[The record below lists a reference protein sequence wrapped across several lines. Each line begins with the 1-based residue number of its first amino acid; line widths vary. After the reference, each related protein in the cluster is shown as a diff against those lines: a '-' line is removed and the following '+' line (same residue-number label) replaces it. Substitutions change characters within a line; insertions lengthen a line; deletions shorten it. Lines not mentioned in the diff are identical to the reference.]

1 MEPAGLFIIFVR
13 MKKSIYLLAI
23 GLLPLM
29 ADAKKMPKPKAVQSR
44 FRTELTGLVDISRKP
59 GGLESLKQVEL
70 TTGRW
75 SCNKELEGFVPVVE
89 VNAWHP
95 ADRLQLLATSVKP
108 VGQHHAEMLLQ
119 QGIPGYTMRDSDKDK
134 TVAIDRTTYS
144 RKVVFTKVDNYVES
158 TVTIAFKAH
167 NYNTV
172 EILVEAWKS

>member
-1 MEPAGLFIIFVR
+1 M
-13 MKKSIYLLAI
+13 MKKLCLLLAVI
-23 GLLPLM
+23 AAPVLSE
-29 ADAKKMPKPKAVQSR
+29 AKKAPKAKVVQSR
-44 FRTELTGLVDISRKP
+44 FRTELTGLVDLSRKP

-75 SCNKELEGFVPVVE
+75 SCSRELEGFIPVVE
-89 VNAWHP
+89 VNSWHP

-108 VGQHHAEMLLQ
+108 VGQRHAEMLLQ
-119 QGIPGYTMRDSDKDK
+119 QGIPGYTMRDSEKDK
-134 TVAIDRTTYS
+134 TVAIDRTVYA

-158 TVTIAFKAH
+158 TVTVAFKAH